1 MKNPMPENAKAK
13 KVRFFNWKKS
23 KSLLEILA
31 ALCFLFFFLVGLF
44 FWRVSSSPLDM
55 AFAKPYIEDA
65 LTNRQRGVYTKLD
78 SIILHWPDLAG
89 PLLLDVRGAKVQGTD
104 GHTIVEVDEAAITL
118 SKAGFFI
125 GRIMPVGLTL
135 KHPQVTLI
143 RAKDGKIDVGFGPRV
158 KEEDVE
164 DQTALTERILEHVAQ
179 PGNES
184 GSSLAG
190 LKMFEIQD
198 AQVNVE
204 DKQSG
209 TTSFLPEVNIVFQ
222 STNEGLD
229 SDLLISFDDTPEWPS
244 RLKASFLIPWK
255 TKDVI
260 IDAYLENFDITFLA
274 DKIPALAILDGQDIE
289 VDGKLYAV
297 LDSNFRPQHGQL
309 LASSASGAFILPE
322 FSADRVP
329 YEDFTFALDY
339 NIDKQRLDLLNT
351 QVTVKGVTINAEGAF
366 RANEREIAGP
376 LKFSIKDLKQS
387 QIKPLWP
394 KALEGDNA
402 EEWIVQKM
410 SEGTFHDVLAVV
422 DLFAVRSAEEGWDF
436 GVEDALASFK
446 FENMAVDYRPPMM
459 PVKKAKGNGSFKLA
473 EEKLSVD
480 IESGMIGDLT
490 VEKAEL
496 EFVNII
502 EAGKGKADIRV
513 KLNGP
518 LKTGFEYL
526 EREPITLE
534 HDFDLAQVK
543 GNAKATINVAFP
555 TKDIKV
561 ADVKVNAEGVM
572 SDVTL
577 PGVMKKLTLTGGPLN
592 FTVKDNQFVLKG
604 DAKIQGRDAKID
616 YREFLNSAAQEY
628 KSKVVASLTVDNNMR
643 SLMGVNLSDFL
654 DGDAYVD
661 AAYTEYQGGKAEA
674 DLNVDLKPSLL
685 FFKPLGYEKKPG
697 EAGNATLKATLEN
710 GELKTI
716 TGLKATGPNMQI
728 NDANFTFGKDN
739 TLSGGSIG
747 SFAAGETAAKLKFDV
762 TQGGKYNI
770 AIDGSFFDL
779 RPSLDNDGAQAEVYD
794 EPPMQISMN
803 VDRLRASDKDTLQH
817 AKLGVDIDGE
827 GHFNTLDLDGTA
839 GKGKVVIRYRPDE
852 SGKRVFRMEADDAGA
867 TLRAFGVYENIVGGK
882 LDIYGEPIK
891 GYNDRNVKGLG
902 TITDFKVVRA
912 PTLARLLGMLSLP
925 GVLSGLRGDGLTF
938 SKLEANFDWVYRPKG
953 SLLVVKDGRTS
964 GNSVGFTFDGT
975 YDQAKSSIDVEG
987 TMIPLSG
994 VNKVIGNIPLIGD
1007 ILTGGS
1013 GGVFA
1018 ATYSVKGDAKAPQV
1032 FVNPLSVLTP
1042 GILRRI
1048 LFEQN

>member
-1 MKNPMPENAKAK
+1 MKNPMPEDTKAK

-23 KSLLEILA
+23 KALLEILA

-44 FWRVSSSPLDM
+44 FWRVSTSPLDM
-55 AFAKPYIEDA
+55 GFAKPYIEDA
-65 LTNRQRGVYTKLD
+65 LTNRERGVYAKLD

-89 PLLLDVRGAKVQGTD
+89 PLLLDVRGAKVLGAD
-104 GHTIVEVDEAAITL
+104 GHTIVEVAEAAITL

-135 KHPQVTLI
+135 KRPQVTLI
-143 RAKDGKIDVGFGPRV
+143 RGKDGKIDVGFGPRV
-158 KEEDVE
+158 KEEEVADR
-164 DQTALTERILEHVAQ
+164 TALTERILEHVAR

-184 GSSLAG
+184 GSPLAA
-190 LKMFEIQD
+190 LKTFEIQG

-244 RLKASFLIPWK
+244 RLRASFLIPWE

-274 DKIPALAILDGQDIE
+274 DKIPALAVLDGQDIE

-322 FSADRVP
+322 FSAERVP

-339 NIDKQRLDLLNT
+339 NVEKQRLDLLNT

-366 RANEREIAGP
+366 RANEKEIAGP

-394 KALEGDNA
+394 RALEGDNA

-410 SEGTFHDVLAVV
+410 SEGTFHDVVAVV
-422 DLFAVRSAEEGWDF
+422 ELFALRGEEGWDF

-459 PVKKAKGNGSFKLA
+459 PVKKAKGSGSFKLA

-480 IESGMIGDLT
+480 IDDGMIGDMK
-490 VEKAEL
+490 VNDAEL

-513 KLNGP
+513 KLEGP
-518 LKTGFEYL
+518 LKTGLEYL

-534 HDFDLAQVK
+534 HDFDLSKVK
-543 GNAKATINVAFP
+543 GNAKATINVNFP
-555 TKDIKV
+555 TTKDIKV

-577 PGVMKKLTLTGGPLN
+577 PGVMKNLTLTGGPLN
-592 FTVKDNQFVLKG
+592 FTVNDNQFVLKG
-604 DAKIQGRDAKID
+604 NAKIQGRDAKID
-616 YREFLNSAAQEY
+616 YREFLNSEGQDY
-628 KSKVVASLTVDNNMR
+628 KSKVVAGLTVDNAMR
-643 SLMGVNLSDFL
+643 DLMGINLSDFL

-661 AAYTEYQGGKAEA
+661 ATYTEYPGGKAEA
-674 DLNVDLKPSLL
+674 DLNVDLKPGLL

-697 EAGNATLKATLEN
+697 EAGNATLKATLQN

-716 TGLKATGPNMQI
+716 TGLKATGPNLQI
-728 NDANFTFGKDN
+728 DNANFSFGAKN
-739 TLSGGSIG
+739 ALSGGTID
-747 SFAAGETAAKLKFDV
+747 SFAANETVAKLKFDV
-762 TQGGKYNI
+762 VQGKYNI
-770 AIDGSFFDL
+770 TIDGSFFDL
-779 RPSLDNDGAQAEVYD
+779 RPSLDNDPAQAEVYD
-794 EPPMQISMN
+794 EPPMQITMN
-803 VDRLRASDKDTLQH
+803 VDRLRASDKDVLQH

-827 GHFNTLDLDGTA
+827 GHFNTLDLDATA
-839 GKGKVVIRYRPDE
+839 GQGKVVIRYRPDE
-852 SGKRVFRMEADDAGA
+852 TGKRVFRMEADDAGA
-867 TLRAFGVYENIVGGK
+867 TLRAFGVYENIVGGR

-938 SKLEANFDWVYRPKG
+938 TKLEADFDWVYRPKG

-975 YDQAKSSIDVEG
+975 YDQAKSAIDVEG